1 MLSRALA
8 IASAATV
15 LSALSA
21 PTTRLDAQAT
31 GASGA
36 SGGEVAEALTLAGLL
51 TGTWELDAA
60 QSEFGPTPRASAM
73 TRRMQV
79 SREALDMAI
88 VQTTPAGE
96 VAGTFRCPIG
106 GAGCRNRQG
115 SSETSGSARW
125 GRGSLIVTTT
135 LERLI
140 GPNLTTVDRYL
151 LSADHRTLTMERT
164 FEVGGQASP
173 VRGRLVFLR
182 R

>member
-21 PTTRLDAQAT
+21 PTARLDAQAT
-31 GASGA
+31 GA

-60 QSEFGPTPRASAM
+60 RSEFGPAPRASAM

-125 GRGSLIVTTT
+125 ERGSLIVTTT

>member
-1 MLSRALA
+1 MSTRRLLGVAVLA
-8 IASAATV
+8 TLLAPAA
-15 LSALSA
+15 
-21 PTTRLDAQAT
+21 RLHAQAT
-31 GASGA
+31 TAS
-36 SGGEVAEALTLAGLL
+36 SGGEVAEPLTLAGLL

-60 QSEFGPTPRASAM
+60 RSEFGPAPRASAM

-106 GAGCRNRQG
+106 GAGCRNRRG
-115 SSETSGSARW
+115 SAETSGSARW
-125 GRGSLIVTTT
+125 ERGSLIVTTT

-140 GPNLTTVDRYL
+140 GPNLTTVDRYR

-164 FEVGGQASP
+164 FEIGGQPSP
-173 VRGRLVFLR
+173 VQGRLVFLR

>member
-1 MLSRALA
+1 MRTRRSTAVALLGA
-8 IASAATV
+8 
-15 LSALSA
+15 LSALLA
-21 PTTRLDAQAT
+21 PAARLQAQAT
-31 GASGA
+31 TAS
-36 SGGEVAEALTLAGLL
+36 SGEVAEPLTLAGLL

-60 QSEFGPTPRASAM
+60 RSEFGPAPRASAM

-106 GAGCRNRQG
+106 GASCRNRQG

-125 GRGSLIVTTT
+125 ERGSLIVTTT

-140 GPNLTTVDRYL
+140 GPNLTTVDRYR

>member
-1 MLSRALA
+1 MRRHHLLPVAVLAALPSLLA
-8 IASAATV
+8 PAA
-15 LSALSA
+15 
-21 PTTRLDAQAT
+21 RLHAQAT
-31 GASGA
+31 TTAS
-36 SGGEVAEALTLAGLL
+36 SGEVAEPLTLAGLL

-60 QSEFGPTPRASAM
+60 QSEFGPAPRASAM

-88 VQTTPAGE
+88 VQTTPAGDI
-96 VAGTFRCPIG
+96 AGSFRCPIG

-115 SSETSGSARW
+115 STETSGSARW
-125 GRGSLIVTTT
+125 ERGSLVVTTT

-140 GPNLTTVDRYL
+140 GPNLTTVDRYR

-164 FEVGGQASP
+164 FEIGGQASP
-173 VRGRLVFLR
+173 VKGRLVFLR

>member
-1 MLSRALA
+1 MRTRHVVLVAALA
-8 IASAATV
+8 ALPALLTPAACLHAQTV
-15 LSALSA
+15 
-21 PTTRLDAQAT
+21 T
-31 GASGA
+31 A
-36 SGGEVAEALTLAGLL
+36 SGGEVAEPVTLAGLL

-60 QSEFGPTPRASAM
+60 RSEFGPAPRASAM

-88 VQTTPAGE
+88 AQTTPAGE
-96 VAGTFRCPIG
+96 IAGTFRCAIG
-106 GAGCRNRQG
+106 GGSCRNRQG
-115 SSETSGSARW
+115 SAETSGSARW
-125 GRGSLIVTTT
+125 DRGALVVTTT

-164 FEVGGQASP
+164 FEAGGQPSP
-173 VRGRLVFLR
+173 VKGRLVFVR